1 MAQRLV
7 RTVCPTCRQAYVPET
22 EALAE
27 IGLTAADLPD
37 GVAYR
42 GAGCAECMETGYWG
56 RTGIYELLI
65 VDENVRQGILERKSA
80 SAIKAEAVKGG
91 LVTLRAD
98 GAAKVAAGVTTIDEV
113 LRQTQTDAFDNPT
126 GGNAL

>member
-1 MAQRLV
+1 M
-7 RTVCPTCRQAYVPET
+7 
-22 EALAE
+22 
-27 IGLTAADLPD
+27 
-37 GVAYR
+37 
-42 GAGCAECMETGYWG
+42 
-56 RTGIYELLI
+56 
-65 VDENVRQGILERKSA
+65 
-80 SAIKAEAVKGG
+80 KGG